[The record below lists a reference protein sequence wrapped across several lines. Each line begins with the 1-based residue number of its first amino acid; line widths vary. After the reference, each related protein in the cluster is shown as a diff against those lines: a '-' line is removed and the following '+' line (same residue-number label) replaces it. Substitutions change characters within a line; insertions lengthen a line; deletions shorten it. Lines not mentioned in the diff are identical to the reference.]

1 MNLTPKQRAFADF
14 YIELGN
20 ATEAARRAGYSAKTA
35 KSIGAENL
43 TKPDIKIYIAR
54 RQEKIES
61 ERTASL
67 KEIQELR
74 TAIMRGQEK
83 DQFGIETS
91 IADRLRAAGDLE
103 KSLRIKE
110 EQETKAAARA
120 SAHYE
125 LPARVLGRAF
135 VDINR
140 RIQPNMTYVFEGG
153 RGGLKSSYISL
164 KIVELLKNNPTMHA
178 CIIRKMGNTLKDS
191 VYAQMKWAINELGLY
206 DEFNCKLSPLEIIL
220 KETGQTIYFRG
231 CDDPLKLKSIK
242 PPFGYIGILW
252 KEEKDQLC
260 GPEEERSIN
269 QSVLRGGA
277 DSYDFSS
284 YNPPKSKSSWVN
296 KERLVPNPG
305 RIFHHSSYTEAP
317 PEWLGAKFISD
328 AEHLKEVNPAAY
340 EHEYEGVANGD
351 GGSVFDYLE
360 QREITDEEISH
371 FDRIFQG
378 EDWGW
383 YPDPYCF
390 IRCYYDSDREA
401 VYIFAEH
408 YANKESNEQT
418 ARWIIEHGYDDYTI
432 TADSAEPKS
441 VNDHREMG
449 LPVTGAVK
457 GPGSIEHGMKWLQRR
472 RIIIDPVR
480 CPNAAKEFSEYEYE
494 RDRDGNVVTGYPDV
508 NNHSIDATRY
518 ALEPLTMRRGAS
530 A

>member
-125 LPARVLGRAF
+125 LPARVIGRAF

-206 DEFNCKLSPLEIIL
+206 DEFNCKLSPLEIVL

-305 RIFHHSSYTEAP
+305 RVFHHSSYTEAP

-351 GGSVFDYLE
+351 GGSVLTIWNSGRSQTKRFH
-360 QREITDEEISH
+360 ISTASS
-371 FDRIFQG
+371 RARTGAGI
-378 EDWGW
+378 
-383 YPDPYCF
+383 P
-390 IRCYYDSDREA
+390 IRTASSVA
-401 VYIFAEH
+401 TTTA
-408 YANKESNEQT
+408 T
-418 ARWIIEHGYDDYTI
+418 ARRCISSQNTTSTRNRTNRRRVGSSNTAMTITPSRPIRPNRKASTI
-432 TADSAEPKS
+432 TA
-441 VNDHREMG
+441 
-449 LPVTGAVK
+449 
-457 GPGSIEHGMKWLQRR
+457 KW
-472 RIIIDPVR
+472 
-480 CPNAAKEFSEYEYE
+480 A
-494 RDRDGNVVTGYPDV
+494 YPSQV
-508 NNHSIDATRY
+508 
-518 ALEPLTMRRGAS
+518 PLKARGRSNTA
-530 A
+530 